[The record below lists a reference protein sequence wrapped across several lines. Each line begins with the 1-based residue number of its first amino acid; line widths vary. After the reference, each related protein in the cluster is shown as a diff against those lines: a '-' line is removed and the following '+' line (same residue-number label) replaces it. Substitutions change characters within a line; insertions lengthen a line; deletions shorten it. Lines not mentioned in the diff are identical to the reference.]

1 MATRGTTGPL
11 TPISTDTVPSWESL
25 VQSVYSPEPRG
36 VLRSAPRPNPWAIA
50 FRAQGHVEAPEPTI
64 DTLIQPI
71 PKPAA
76 KPVATVPVG
85 LSYSHPTRKAD
96 RIIQRAKAKVQQAE
110 RVAKYVAQG
119 LGQVEAERLATDDHY
134 RESVMPKKT
143 L

>member
-1 MATRGTTGPL
+1 MTTGPL
-11 TPISTDTVPSWESL
+11 KPASLLPSQLPSWES
-25 VQSVYSPEPRG
+25 VVESVYKREPRG
-36 VLRSAPRPNPWAIA
+36 ILRSAPRTNPWAIA
-50 FRAQGHVEAPEPTI
+50 FRAQEHVEAPEPTI

-71 PKPAA
+71 PKPA

-85 LSYSHPTRKAD
+85 LSYSNPTRKAD
-96 RIIQRAKAKVQQAE
+96 RIIQRAKAKVQHAE

-134 RESVMPKKT
+134 RESVIPKKT